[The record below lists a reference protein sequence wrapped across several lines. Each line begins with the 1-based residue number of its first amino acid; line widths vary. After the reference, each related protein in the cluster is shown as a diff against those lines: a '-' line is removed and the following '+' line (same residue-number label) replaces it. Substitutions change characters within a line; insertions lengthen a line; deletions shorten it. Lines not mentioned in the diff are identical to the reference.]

1 MDTADFV
8 ERCFDL
14 RSQGEVRTAFSR
26 PEPITA
32 HLWQCGYRVAWPD
45 HEVLSR
51 AYGLDGV
58 QALLLAMELV
68 HLNLL
73 AEAAYREQE
82 GSGETDVLMWRGQS
96 HLSLPGVGT
105 TNVMNLHTH
114 VFGDPR
120 NDCDLDHVILRECVP
135 RFRKVAMIASS
146 TLRAL
151 GYRCRSTRLVGEMG
165 NHEADPY
172 LDTVLAR
179 IEALVADGVLE
190 AQGTLAQPRFSE
202 VRLKAAGLS

>member
-1 MDTADFV
+1 MDTANFI
-8 ERCFDL
+8 ERRFDL
-14 RSQGEVRTAFSR
+14 RPQGEIRTAFSR

-45 HEVLSR
+45 HEFHSR

-58 QALLLAMELV
+58 QALLLAMEWV
-68 HLNLL
+68 HLILL

-82 GSGETDVLMWRGQS
+82 GSGETYVLTWQGRS
-96 HLSLPGVGT
+96 HLAFPGVGT
-105 TNVMNLHTH
+105 TDVTGLHEH
-114 VFGDPR
+114 VLGEQR
-120 NDCDLDHVILRECVP
+120 NNRDLDHVILRECGQQ
-135 RFRKVAMIASS
+135 FRKVAMIASS
-146 TLRAL
+146 TLSAL
-151 GYRCRSTRLVGEMG
+151 GHRCRSTRLVGEMG

-179 IEALVADGVLE
+179 IEGLVVDGDLE

-202 VRLKAAGLS
+202 VRLKAAGSA